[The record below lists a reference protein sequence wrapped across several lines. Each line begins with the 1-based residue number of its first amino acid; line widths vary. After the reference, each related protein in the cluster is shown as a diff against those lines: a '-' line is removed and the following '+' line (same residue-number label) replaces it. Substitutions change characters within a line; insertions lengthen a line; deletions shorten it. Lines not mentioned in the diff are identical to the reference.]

1 MGRGRAKA
9 KQAKVARELKYT
21 SPSADFDALQRELAG
36 RPTVPEEKEELDH
49 DQGIPERRPYGH
61 PYDENR

>member
-21 SPSADFDALQRELAG
+21 SHDIDLERLCRELSPAKDNQRESRA
-36 RPTVPEEKEELDH
+36 TEE
-49 DQGIPERRPYGH
+49 PA
-61 PYDENR
+61 